1 MERCA
6 NNRAAAVVAQPV
18 GRRRSSPRRPH
29 RRRREAHRGSVR
41 PAVVAPESE
50 CVCVCGEGGRGESVC
65 VDVGRHYDAGMP
77 WVLMGPA
84 VSAMQYALLVRRVI
98 QLLALISPDGDG
110 CSMLYH
116 VCACDEVTHTARARI
131 YAVQGPSERV
141 LLGMSAVCASP
152 PSPRMATAICSRMLK

>member
-1 MERCA
+1 M
-6 NNRAAAVVAQPV
+6 
-18 GRRRSSPRRPH
+18 
-29 RRRREAHRGSVR
+29 
-41 PAVVAPESE
+41 
-50 CVCVCGEGGRGESVC
+50 CVCGEGGRGESVC

-131 YAVQGPSERV
+131 YAVQGPSDGG
-141 LLGMSAVCASP
+141 LLE
-152 PSPRMATAICSRMLK
+152 